1 MQKLIKVLLL
11 EDSSLDAELIKREL
25 IKGFVH
31 HEMLV
36 VRDKGEF
43 EKALHDFPAEIILSD
58 HSLPNFSSHEALK
71 MILEAGINI
80 PFILITSTMTDEFAV
95 KIMKEGANDYIIK
108 DRLSRLPSAVINLV
122 EKFRVINE
130 QTADRIRINEA
141 LNRLNLRL
149 QLATKSA
156 NLGIWDWN
164 IITDSLQWDEGM
176 YLIYDINDDHSKSI
190 YDLWVEMIHPE
201 DLDQMKEGVR
211 LALLN
216 EKKYEVEFRVLN
228 DNQYV
233 QTIRATG
240 TVEWNDAGI
249 PVRMIGINWD
259 ITKERLAAAEREEI
273 IGEMSRRNAELEQF
287 GYIVSHNLRAPVAN
301 IIGASTAMD
310 DPELDPEDRA
320 IFCKAVHQ
328 SAMSLDQV
336 IRDLNHILAIKTSSQ
351 SKELVSFSDLTDDIN
366 LAIVDTLVDTAF
378 TITYD
383 FSAVDVLLTVK
394 AYLYSIFYNLIA
406 NSVKY
411 RRKGIISHLSIKSH
425 LNDGKIML
433 VFADN
438 GIGIDLKKN
447 KANIFGLYKR
457 FNFDFPGK
465 GMGLFMVKSQMEL
478 LGGTIT
484 VESIENTGT
493 KFKLEFSTK

>member
-1 MQKLIKVLLL
+1 MQKPIKILLL

-36 VRDKGEF
+36 VRNKDEF
-43 EKALHDFPAEIILSD
+43 QKALQDYPVDIILSD
-58 HSLPNFSSHEALK
+58 HSLPNFNSHEALK
-71 MILEAGINI
+71 LILEADINA

-95 KIMKEGANDYIIK
+95 KIMKEGAHDYIIK

-122 EKFRVINE
+122 EKFRVLKE
-130 QTADRIRINEA
+130 QTADRIKVTEA

-164 IITDSLQWDEGM
+164 IISDSLQWDEGM
-176 YLIYDINDDHSKSI
+176 CLIYNIKNDKFKGF
-190 YDLWVEMIHPE
+190 YDSWSTMIHPE
-201 DLDQMKEGVR
+201 DRAQVNEEIQMAVR
-211 LALLN
+211 G
-216 EKKYEVEFRVLN
+216 EKKFDSEFRVLN
-228 DNQYV
+228 DEQEV

-240 TVEWNDAGI
+240 TVEWDDAGTA
-249 PVRMIGINWD
+249 VRMIGINWD
-259 ITKERLAAAEREEI
+259 ISKEKAAALEREEFI
-273 IGEMSRRNAELEQF
+273 SEMSRRNAELEQF

-320 IFCKAVHQ
+320 IFCKAVQQ
-328 SAMSLDQV
+328 SAMNLDQV
-336 IRDLNHILAIKTSSQ
+336 IRDLNQILAIKTSSQ
-351 SKELVSFSDLTDDIN
+351 IKELVSFSDLTEDIN
-366 LAIVDTLVDTAF
+366 LALHHTLVENAF
-378 TITYD
+378 KITYD
-383 FSAVDVLLTVK
+383 FSAIDEILTVK

-411 RRKGIISHLSIKSH
+411 RRKNIVGKLSVKSQ
-425 LNDGKIML
+425 LKDGKIIL
-433 VFADN
+433 LFADN
-438 GIGIDLKKN
+438 GIGIDLEKN

-465 GMGLFMVKSQMEL
+465 GMGLFMVKSQIEL
-478 LGGTIT
+478 LGGNIT
-484 VESIENTGT
+484 VDSMENIGT
-493 KFKLEFSTK
+493 NFRLEFRV

>member
-1 MQKLIKVLLL
+1 MQNLIKVLLL
-11 EDSSLDAELIKREL
+11 EDSLLDAELIKREL

-31 HEMLV
+31 NEMLV
-36 VRDKGEF
+36 VRNKAEF
-43 EKALHDFPAEIILSD
+43 QKALQDYPADIILSD
-58 HSLPNFSSHEALK
+58 HSLPNFSSHEALE
-71 MILEAGINI
+71 MIQVSGINV

-95 KIMKEGANDYIIK
+95 RIMKEGAHDYIIK

-122 EKFRVINE
+122 EKFHVLKE
-130 QTADRIRINEA
+130 QTADRIKVTEA
-141 LNRLNLRL
+141 LSRLNLRL

-176 YLIYDINDDHSKSI
+176 YLIYDISDDHSKSI

-211 LALLN
+211 LALIN

-228 DNQYV
+228 DNQYI

-240 TVEWNDAGI
+240 TVEWNDEGI

-259 ITKERLAAAEREEI
+259 ITKEKLAAAEREGI

-310 DPELDPEDRA
+310 DPDLDPEDRA
-320 IFCKAVHQ
+320 IFCKAVYQ

-336 IRDLNHILAIKTSSQ
+336 IRDLNQILAIKASSQ

-366 LAIVDTLVDTAF
+366 LTIRDTLVDDAF
-378 TITYD
+378 NITYD

-411 RRKGIISHLSIKSH
+411 RKKSIVGHLSIKSYV
-425 LNDGKIML
+425 NEGKIIL

-465 GMGLFMVKSQMEL
+465 GMGLFMVKSQIEL
-478 LGGTIT
+478 LGGNVT
-484 VESIENTGT
+484 VDSIENTGT
-493 KFKLEFSTK
+493 NFRLEFSIK

>member
-11 EDSSLDAELIKREL
+11 EDSLLDAELIKREL
-25 IKGFVH
+25 IKGFVY
-31 HEMLV
+31 HELCV
-36 VRDKGEF
+36 VRNKREF
-43 EKALHDFPAEIILSD
+43 HEALHDYPADIILSD

-71 MILEAGINI
+71 MIMEADINV

-95 KIMKEGANDYIIK
+95 KIMKEGAHDYIIK

-122 EKFRVINE
+122 EKFRVMNE
-130 QTADRIRINEA
+130 QTADRIKVTEA

-176 YLIYDINDDHSKSI
+176 YLIYEISDDHSKSI

-201 DLDQMKEGVR
+201 DLDRMKEGVR
-211 LALLN
+211 LALIN

-228 DNQYV
+228 NKQYV

-240 TVEWNDAGI
+240 TVEWNDAGV

-259 ITKERLAAAEREEI
+259 ITKEKLAATEREEI
-273 IGEMSRRNAELEQF
+273 IGEMARRNAELEQF

-301 IIGASTAMD
+301 IIGASAAMD
-310 DPELDPEDRA
+310 DPDLDPEDRA
-320 IFCKAVHQ
+320 VFCKAVQQ
-328 SAMSLDQV
+328 SATSLDQV
-336 IRDLNHILAIKTSSQ
+336 IRDLNQILAIKTSSQ
-351 SKELVSFSDLTDDIN
+351 SKELVSFSGLADHIN
-366 LAIVDTLVDTAF
+366 LALKDTLVDNAF
-378 TITYD
+378 HISYD
-383 FSAVDVLLTVK
+383 FSAVDELLTVK

-411 RRKGIISHLSIKSH
+411 RRKGIVGHLSIKSH
-425 LNDGKIML
+425 LDDGKIIL

-438 GIGIDLKKN
+438 GIGIDLEKN

-465 GMGLFMVKSQMEL
+465 GMGLYMVKSQMEL
-478 LGGTIT
+478 LSGNVT
-484 VESIENTGT
+484 VDSIENTGT
-493 KFKLEFSTK
+493 NFRLVFSTK